1 MNFKPPAWL
10 GPLFGVLLF
19 SLAVWVLHHELAV
32 YHLKDI
38 VHQIRSISTT
48 RVALALLLTV
58 AGYGVLTL
66 YDFLALR
73 YLEHLLGYG
82 KIALA
87 AFVGAAFSN
96 NIGLS
101 MIAGASVRYRLYANW
116 GLSALEI
123 TKVVFF
129 CTLTLWLGFL
139 SLGGAVFFLV
149 PLTLPDQLHLPVVS
163 IHLIG
168 LLMTLP
174 VAAYLIAGAFLKT
187 PLHLRDWQID
197 VPGWRTGLL
206 QLFTGAADWLLAGSV
221 LIALLPPADG
231 LSLPLILGMY
241 LLAQLAG
248 LVSQV
253 PGGLGVFETTFL
265 LLVGDRLPT
274 ETVMGALFAFRIIYY
289 LLPLAVSALLLG
301 GTEVLLHRESAKKL
315 AATYHRWSGPVVPPV
330 LAFTT
335 FIAGAVLL
343 FSGATPTLEHRL
355 AWLKQAIP
363 LPLLEASHLVGSTIG
378 MGLLLLAR
386 GIQRRLGGAYWIT
399 AILLGVG
406 IAASLFKGLD
416 FEEALFLGALLAALL
431 PNRRFFYRH
440 TSLLYQRFSPAW
452 IAAIAMIVIS
462 AFWLGFFSYK
472 HVEYREALWWQFAFH
487 ADAPRFLRASAAAA
501 AVLLFF
507 AVARL
512 LRPAHHRPGP
522 ASKEEMQTVV
532 RIVGSANAT
541 TANLAL
547 LGDKSFLI
555 NPQKNAFI
563 MYGVQGRSWAAMG
576 DPVGPQDAWPELIWH
591 FREQSD
597 RFGGWALFYQV
608 APDGLPYYLD
618 LGLTLTKLG
627 ETARV
632 PLADFSLEGSH
643 RKGLRYTRRKMAKE
657 GLSMEILPADQAMA
671 RFDALR
677 HISDAW
683 LTEKNT
689 GEKGF
694 SLGRFSEEYLRW
706 FDVAVVRKSDAIVAF
721 ANLWKCADNTE
732 LSIDLMRYD
741 PALAPGGVM
750 DYLFIEL
757 MLWGREKGYEWFDL
771 GMAPLS
777 GLADRSLAP
786 LWNRLGGFLARHG
799 GHFYNFEGLRHYKDK
814 FDPVW
819 EPRYLASPGGLAL
832 PVILAH
838 LVQLVSGGIKGTVAK
853 S

>member
-1 MNFKPPAWL
+1 MKAKLPPWL
-10 GPLFGVLLF
+10 GPLFGTLLF
-19 SLAVWVLHHELAV
+19 GVVIWVLHHELAA
-32 YHLKDI
+32 YRFKDI
-38 VHQIRSISTT
+38 VHQIRAIPGSC
-48 RVALALLLTV
+48 VAVALLLTV
-58 AGYGVLTL
+58 AGYGVMTL
-66 YDFLALR
+66 YDLLALR
-73 YLEHLLGYG
+73 YLNQMLGYA

-116 GLSALEI
+116 GLSSLEI
-123 TKVVFF
+123 TKLVFF

-139 SLGGAVFFLV
+139 SLGGVVFFLV
-149 PLTLPDQLHLPVVS
+149 PLTLPVQLHLPALS

-168 LLMTLP
+168 LLMVIP
-174 VAAYLIAGAFLKT
+174 VVVYLAAGRLVKT
-187 PLHLRDWQID
+187 PLRLRDWQLN

-206 QLFTGAADWLLAGSV
+206 QVGVGAADWLLAGGV
-221 LIALLPPADG
+221 LIALLPSAEG

-253 PGGLGVFETTFL
+253 PGGLGVFETAFL
-265 LLVGDRLPT
+265 LLIGDRLPA
-274 ETVMGALFAFRIIYY
+274 ETVMGALFTFRIIYY
-289 LLPLAVSALLLG
+289 LLPLTISALLLG
-301 GTEVLLHRESAKKL
+301 GAEIFIHRESAKKL
-315 AATYHRWSGPVVPPV
+315 AASYHRWSGPIVPPV

-335 FIAGAVLL
+335 FMSGAVLL
-343 FSGATPTLEHRL
+343 FSGATPALDHRL
-355 AWLKQAIP
+355 VWLKEMIP

-386 GIQRRLGGAYWIT
+386 GLQRRLSGAYWVTI
-399 AILLGVG
+399 ILLGVG

-416 FEEALFLGALLAALL
+416 FEEALFLGALLAALF
-431 PNRRFFYRH
+431 PNRRLFYRH
-440 TSLLYQRFSPAW
+440 TSLFYQRFTPAW
-452 IAAIAMIVIS
+452 MAAIAMVVIS
-462 AFWLGFFSYK
+462 VLWLGFFSYK
-472 HVEYREALWWQFAFH
+472 HVDYQGELWWQFAFH
-487 ADAPRFLRASAAAA
+487 ANASRFLRASAGA
-501 AVLLFF
+501 AVVLLLF

-512 LRPAHHRPGP
+512 LRPARPQPGP
-522 ASKEEMQTVV
+522 EGAEEMQTVAA
-532 RIVGSANAT
+532 IVNRSTVA

-547 LGDKSFLI
+547 LGDKSFLFH
-555 NPQKNAFI
+555 PDKNAFI
-563 MYGVQGRSWAAMG
+563 MYGVQGRSWVSMG
-576 DPVGPQDAWPELIWH
+576 DPVGPEDVWPELIWR

-632 PLADFSLEGSH
+632 SLEKFSLDGSH
-643 RKGLRYTRRKMAKE
+643 RKGLRYTQRKMEKE
-657 GLSMEILPADQAMA
+657 GLSMVVLPAEQAMGQIDTLK
-671 RFDALR
+671 R
-677 HISDAW
+677 ISDAW

-689 GEKGF
+689 REKGF
-694 SLGRFSEEYLRW
+694 SLGRFSRDYMRR
-706 FDVAVVRKSDAIVAF
+706 FDVAVVKKDDAVIAF
-721 ANLWKCADNTE
+721 ANLWKGADNAE

-741 PALAPGGVM
+741 PGAAPGGVM

-757 MLWGREKGYEWFDL
+757 MLWGREKGYGWFDL

-786 LWNRLGGFLARHG
+786 LWNRLGGFLTRHG
-799 GHFYNFEGLRHYKDK
+799 GHFYNFEGLRQYKDK
-814 FDPVW
+814 FDPLW

-838 LVQLVSGGIKGTVAK
+838 LVQLISGGIKGTIAK
-853 S
+853 